1 MYKVRAKEGEVRDH
15 AKKSAIENG
24 RINLGHQ
31 RIKRRLDEQL
41 ENLLIQVTNK
51 RAEIEELQEKYV
63 RVRPGAHAQCL
74 AFHCADVCGPCPV
87 MLSKYLSLGIMVG
100 LVVLPLSS
108 RVVLIGG
115 TVCSALVSSIDRMK
129 RVDQEIL
136 AKNEETK
143 GLEAGL
149 VDILVDQQKTLLQLL
164 HEADEAEA
172 GGGGGE
178 SSGGVAS
185 RGVATTEGAQRTA

>member
-1 MYKVRAKEGEVRDH
+1 
-15 AKKSAIENG
+15 
-24 RINLGHQ
+24 
-31 RIKRRLDEQL
+31 
-41 ENLLIQVTNK
+41 
-51 RAEIEELQEKYV
+51 
-63 RVRPGAHAQCL
+63 
-74 AFHCADVCGPCPV
+74 
-87 MLSKYLSLGIMVG
+87 
-100 LVVLPLSS
+100 
-108 RVVLIGG
+108 
-115 TVCSALVSSIDRMK
+115 MK

-164 HEADEAEA
+164 HEADEAES

-185 RGVATTEGAQRTA
+185 RGVAAAEGAQRTT